1 MVIAHKGAV
10 VKAVNEAST
19 SQSFAPWLEKAP
31 TRAFSLLR
39 APTSTITIKNL
50 LKITIRLLTFV
61 NKRFNP
67 PYLLTKN
74 HYIKKVYKN
83 TEKQLICNF
92 SQPPES
98 PVLQL
103 L

>member
-31 TRAFSLLR
+31 TRAFSLLK

-50 LKITIRLLTFV
+50 LREAFKKITILLLTFV

-74 HYIKKVYKN
+74 HYIKNVSKN
-83 TEKQLICNF
+83 TEKINM
-92 SQPPES
+92 
-98 PVLQL
+98 
-103 L
+103 

>member
-31 TRAFSLLR
+31 T
-39 APTSTITIKNL
+39 STITIKNL
-50 LKITIRLLTFV
+50 LREALKKITILLLTFV

-74 HYIKKVYKN
+74 HYIKNVYKN
-83 TEKQLICNF
+83 TEKQLICNI
-92 SQPPES
+92 SQPPQP
-98 PVLQL
+98 PVLQPH
-103 L
+103 